1 MRTFRPTSLPILV
14 LALVAGCAAVT
25 IGPAGPAA
33 VIEPQAADAPVAL
46 PNRQGSLKFLVI
58 GDFGNGSR
66 EQMQLA
72 EQMVKTRQTFPFEVA
87 ITVGDNIYGANN
99 PQSLR
104 QRFEIPYKPLLDAGV
119 KFYASLGNHDEREL
133 QRFYSLFNMGGEF
146 YYTWKAPHEDV
157 RFFALE
163 SGYPTVQQI
172 GWIERELQSSGEKW
186 KIPYFHHPLYSS
198 GERHGSR
205 DDLQKILEPIFV
217 KNDVSVVFTGH
228 DHVYE
233 RTKPQNGI
241 VHFVVGSSGQLRRGN
256 LDARSAITAKGY
268 DADRAFLVA
277 EISGDELFF
286 NAISRTG
293 QVVDSGVIVRRQPPP
308 APRPLPSPSLSP
320 SPFPSPWA
328 SPSPSSPASASPFPS
343 PLRIPP
349 ASSSQSAS
357 R

>member
-1 MRTFRPTSLPILV
+1 MDISRTTSLPILV

-25 IGPAGPAA
+25 ARPAGSAA
-33 VIEPQAADAPVAL
+33 VVEAQSADSPVAL
-46 PNRQGSLKFLVI
+46 PNREGSLKFLVI
-58 GDFGNGSR
+58 GDFGNGTR
-66 EQMQLA
+66 EQLQLA
-72 EQMVKTRQTFPFEVA
+72 EQMVKHREKFRFEVA
-87 ITVGDNIYGANN
+87 ITVGDNIYGRNTSE
-99 PQSLR
+99 SLR
-104 QRFEIPYKPLLDAGV
+104 QRFEIPYKPLLDGGV

-133 QRFYSLFNMGGEF
+133 QRLYSHFNMGGEF

-172 GWIERELQSSGEKW
+172 GWIEREMQSSNEKW

-205 DDLQKILEPIFV
+205 NDLQKILEPIFI
-217 KNDVSVVFTGH
+217 KNNVSVVFTGH
-228 DHVYE
+228 DHIYE

-256 LDARSAITAKGY
+256 LADRSPITASGY
-268 DADRAFLVA
+268 DADRAFLLA
-277 EISGDELFF
+277 EISGDELYF

-293 QVVDSGVIVRRQPPP
+293 QIVDSGVIVRRQP
-308 APRPLPSPSLSP
+308 APQPLLFLSP
-320 SPFPSPWA
+320 SPFLSPWEPASA
-328 SPSPSSPASASPFPS
+328 SPSPS
-343 PLRIPP
+343 PLRTPS
-349 ASSSQSAS
+349 AFSSLYAS

>member
-1 MRTFRPTSLPILV
+1 
-14 LALVAGCAAVT
+14 
-25 IGPAGPAA
+25 
-33 VIEPQAADAPVAL
+33 
-46 PNRQGSLKFLVI
+46 VI
-58 GDFGNGSR
+58 GDSGTGGQPQFEIASR
-66 EQMQLA
+66 IA
-72 EQMVKTRQTFPFEVA
+72 EARKAFPFTRA
-87 ITVGDNIYGANN
+87 LMLGDNLYGRNN
-99 PQSLR
+99 AAAYR
-104 QRFEIPYKPLLDAGV
+104 NKFERPYAALLDGGV

-172 GWIERELQSSGEKW
+172 GWIEREMQSAGEKW

-217 KNDVSVVFTGH
+217 KNHVSVVFTGH
-228 DHVYE
+228 DHIYE

-256 LDARSAITAKGY
+256 LDERSPITAKGY

-277 EISGDELFF
+277 EISGDELYF

-293 QVVDSGVIVRRQPPP
+293 QVVDSGVIVRRQPAP
-308 APRPLPSPSLSP
+308 APRPLPSPFPSLSLSP
-320 SPFPSPWA
+320 L
-328 SPSPSSPASASPFPS
+328 PSPSSPASASPFPN
-343 PLRIPP
+343 PLRTPP
-349 ASSSQSAS
+349 AFSSQPGS

>member
-1 MRTFRPTSLPILV
+1 MRIHRPTSLPILV

-25 IGPAGPAA
+25 VRPAGTAA
-33 VIEPQAADAPVAL
+33 VVEAQSAETPVAL
-46 PNRQGSLKFLVI
+46 PGREGSLKFLVI

-66 EQMQLA
+66 EQLQLA
-72 EQMVKTRQTFPFEVA
+72 EQMVKSREKFPFDVA
-87 ITVGDNIYGANN
+87 ITVGDNIYGSNN
-99 PQSLR
+99 AQSLK

-119 KFYASLGNHDEREL
+119 KFYASLGNHDDREL
-133 QRFYSLFNMGGEF
+133 QRFYTPFNMGGEF
-146 YYTWKAPHEDV
+146 YYSWKAPHEDV

-163 SGYPTVQQI
+163 SGYPVVEQI
-172 GWIERELQSSGEKW
+172 GWLEREMQNAGEKW

-205 DDLQKILEPIFV
+205 SDLQKIIEPIFI
-217 KNDVSVVFTGH
+217 KNDVTVVFTGH
-228 DHVYE
+228 DHIYE

-256 LDARSAITAKGY
+256 IDERSGITAKGY
-268 DADRAFLVA
+268 DADRAFLLV

-293 QVVDSGVIVRRQPPP
+293 QVVDSGVIARRQPRP
-308 APRPLPSPSLSP
+308 APQRLPFASLVPSLSP
-320 SPFPSPWA
+320 SAPAWA
-328 SPSPSSPASASPFPS
+328 SPSPSP
-343 PLRIPP
+343 RRTPP
-349 ASSSQSAS
+349 AASSRSAN

>member
-1 MRTFRPTSLPILV
+1 
-14 LALVAGCAAVT
+14 
-25 IGPAGPAA
+25 
-33 VIEPQAADAPVAL
+33 
-46 PNRQGSLKFLVI
+46 VI

-66 EQMQLA
+66 EQMQVA

-87 ITVGDNIYGANN
+87 ITVGDNIYGSNN

-133 QRFYSLFNMGGEF
+133 QRFYSLFNMRGEF
-146 YYTWKAPHEDV
+146 YYTWKAPREDV

-172 GWIERELQSSGEKW
+172 GWIEREMQSSGEKW

-217 KNDVSVVFTGH
+217 KNNVSVVFAGH
-228 DHVYE
+228 DHIYE

-256 LDARSAITAKGY
+256 LDERSPITAKGY

-277 EISGDELFF
+277 EISGDELYF

-308 APRPLPSPSLSP
+308 APAPSPFLSP
-320 SPFPSPWA
+320 SVSL
-328 SPSPSSPASASPFPS
+328 SPSSPASASPFPS
-343 PLRIPP
+343 PLRTPP
-349 ASSSQSAS
+349 ASSLRSAS

>member
-1 MRTFRPTSLPILV
+1 MRTHRPTSLPVLV

-25 IGPAGPAA
+25 VRPPGPATVVEA
-33 VIEPQAADAPVAL
+33 QSADAPVAL
-46 PNRQGSLKFLVI
+46 PNREGSLKFLVI

-66 EQMQLA
+66 EQLQLA
-72 EQMVKTRQTFPFEVA
+72 ELMEKHRQKFPFEAA
-87 ITVGDNIYGANN
+87 ITVGDNIYGSNN
-99 PQSLR
+99 PQSLK

-119 KFYASLGNHDEREL
+119 KFYASLGNHDDREL

-146 YYTWKAPHEDV
+146 YYTWKAPHQDV

-163 SGYPTVQQI
+163 SSYPTVQQI
-172 GWIERELQSSGEKW
+172 GWIERELQRSNEKW

-205 DDLQKILEPIFV
+205 NDLQTILEPIFV
-217 KNDVSVVFTGH
+217 KNSVSVVFTGH
-228 DHVYE
+228 DHIYE

-256 LDARSAITAKGY
+256 LDQRSAITAKGY
-268 DADRAFLVA
+268 DGDRAFLLA

-286 NAISRTG
+286 NAIARTG
-293 QVVDSGVIVRRQPPP
+293 QVVDSGVIVRRQSSEAPPP
-308 APRPLPSPSLSP
+308 AP
-320 SPFPSPWA
+320 SPFPWAPASLSLPWA
-328 SPSPSSPASASPFPS
+328 PASVSRAPNPF
-343 PLRIPP
+343 RTPP
-349 ASSSQSAS
+349 ASSSRSAN

>member
-1 MRTFRPTSLPILV
+1 MRTRKPMSLPVLV

-25 IGPAGPAA
+25 VRPSTPAA
-33 VIEPQAADAPVAL
+33 VIEAQSAAAPIEL
-46 PNRQGSLKFLVI
+46 PNRDGSLKFLVI

-66 EQMQLA
+66 EQLQLA
-72 EQMVKTRQTFPFEVA
+72 EQMVKTRQKFPFEVA
-87 ITVGDNIYGANN
+87 ITVGDNIYGSNN
-99 PQSLR
+99 PQSLT
-104 QRFEIPYKPLLDAGV
+104 QRFEVPYKPLLDAGV

-133 QRFYSLFNMGGEF
+133 QRLYAPFNMGGEF

-172 GWIERELQSSGEKW
+172 GWIEREMQSAGEKW

-205 DDLQKILEPIFV
+205 DDLKKILEPIFV
-217 KNDVSVVFTGH
+217 KNNVSVVFAGH

-233 RTKPQNGI
+233 RTTPQHGI

-256 LDARSAITAKGY
+256 LDARSTITAKGY
-268 DADRAFLVA
+268 DTDRAFLVA
-277 EISGDELFF
+277 EIDGDELYF

-293 QVVDSGVIVRRQPPP
+293 QVVDSGVIVRRQPAP
-308 APRPLPSPSLSP
+308 APRPLPSPSPFLSP
-320 SPFPSPWA
+320 RPSL
-328 SPSPSSPASASPFPS
+328 SPSSPASALPFPS
-343 PLRIPP
+343 PLRTPP
-349 ASSSQSAS
+349 ASSSRSAS